1 MITDMRDLH
10 ILQIISGLDIG
21 GCHGGAERFGAELA
35 LQLAQH
41 QQVELCAFWQHG
53 TAMEQ
58 SWAQNLRKAG
68 LTVYF
73 AARWEGANNLPG
85 FARGLRSFN
94 QRYRKGSLDIS
105 HSHFQLGSICA
116 ACLKAQGISRAA
128 IRTAHISREWGDGL
142 TSFMGRQFF
151 TNWIFPLLLNR
162 EVGVSQAVLEH
173 LNQRPGTLLS
183 RKKPQRIYN
192 AIRLE
197 NFRAATQDETR
208 QLKSLPTLKG
218 RVIGSVGRLTAQ
230 KDFET
235 LIKAFGLALA
245 NIPSLKLVLI
255 GDGELRPQ
263 LEALASELGI
273 SRQIHFFG
281 QRMDTPALY
290 QHMELFVLPSRWEG
304 LPTVLLESMAAGVPV
319 IATAIPGTDEL
330 VTDKLT
336 GWLVPGG
343 QPRQMAKAIVYAL
356 RHPDES
362 AALAHTASLQMEQ
375 FSMVKAAAQYETLYA
390 ETLE

>member
-1 MITDMRDLH
+1 MHDLH

-41 QQVELCAFWQHG
+41 QRVELCAFWQHG

-58 SWAQNLRKAG
+58 SWVRRLQKAG

-73 AARWEGANNLPG
+73 AARWEGANNPG
-85 FARGLRSFN
+85 GLNRGMRSLR
-94 QRYRKGSLDIS
+94 QRHHKGSLDIS

-116 ACLKAQGISRAA
+116 ANLKGRGLSRAA

-142 TSFMGRQFF
+142 YSIIGRQFF
-151 TNWIFPLLLNR
+151 TSWIFPLFLDR
-162 EVGVSQAVLEH
+162 EVAVSKAVLER
-173 LNQRPGTLLS
+173 LNQRVVTRLS
-183 RKKPQRIYN
+183 SKKPVLIYN

-197 NFRAATQDETR
+197 DFRAESETR
-208 QLKSLPTLKG
+208 RIESLPGLNG
-218 RVIGSVGRLTAQ
+218 RIIGSIGRLTAQ
-230 KDFET
+230 KDFES
-235 LIKAFGLALA
+235 LIKAIGLALPQV
-245 NIPSLKLVLI
+245 PSLKLILI

-263 LEALASELGI
+263 LEALAVEVGI
-273 SRQIHFFG
+273 SRQIHFLG
-281 QRMDTPALY
+281 QRMDTAALY

-304 LPTVLLESMAAGVPV
+304 LPTVLLESMAAGIPV

-330 VTDKLT
+330 IVDKQT
-336 GWLVPGG
+336 GWLTPAG
-343 QPRQMAKAIVYAL
+343 QPDELAKAIVYAL

-362 AALAHTASLQMEQ
+362 ATMAQSASRRVEQ
-375 FSMVKAAAQYETLYA
+375 FSMVKTAAQYEAMYEDILK
-390 ETLE
+390 